1 MKFLVTEKLIKWS
14 TVDCGHWTF
23 FKVIF
28 SLTKIRFTFNLE
40 LGTLNIK
47 PQTSNGKQLYSDD
60 GFSITATEPW
70 FKVKVQLLLSYIQS
84 FTVNVSGKADE
95 IVFVDLFSGSG
106 LYSVGHQKE
115 IFQGT
120 CLASLSSDL
129 PITKWIFCEQDLQQA
144 KALKIRVNKYHR
156 EKNVVI
162 FDSPLDE
169 LIDKFRSYIPPS
181 KGGHKVAVLCL
192 IDPFSV
198 DIPFATIDKLS
209 GLGFSFLMPFTFM
222 ISNRL
227 NHRYYLHDNPE
238 KFKRYVGTG
247 NFERMQS
254 VESNEQFYKRLV
266 RLYQNSM
273 LVTGLNSAISTHK
286 LDSKLMDLPAYSI
299 GFFSK
304 HFSSRAIQSEIKVSE
319 HLQFELF

>member
-1 MKFLVTEKLIKWS
+1 M
-14 TVDCGHWTF
+14 
-23 FKVIF
+23 
-28 SLTKIRFTFNLE
+28 NL
-40 LGTLNIK
+40 K
-47 PQTSNGKQLYSDD
+47 PQTSNSKQLFSDD

-84 FTVNVSGKADE
+84 FTVNVVSKADE
-95 IVFVDLFSGSG
+95 IVLVDLFSGSG

-120 CLASLSSDL
+120 CLAALDADL
-129 PITKWIFCEQDLQQA
+129 PITKWILCEQESDQV

-156 EKNVVI
+156 GKNIVI
-162 FDSPLDE
+162 FDSPLYD

-181 KGGHKVAVLCL
+181 KGGYKVAVLCL

-198 DIPFATIDKLS
+198 EVPFSMVDKLAA
-209 GLGFSFLMPFTFM
+209 LGFSFLIPFTFM
-222 ISNRL
+222 VNDRL
-227 NHRYYLHDNPE
+227 NYHYYLRENPD
-238 KFKRYVGTG
+238 KFKRFVGSG
-247 NFERMQS
+247 NFDRMCN
-254 VESNEQFYKRLV
+254 VESNEQLYKRMV

-273 LVTGLNSAISTHK
+273 LVMGLNSAVSTHK
-286 LDSKLMDLPAYSI
+286 LESKLMDLPAYSI

-304 HFSSRAIQSEIKVSE
+304 QFSTRTIQEDIKVSE

>member
-1 MKFLVTEKLIKWS
+1 M
-14 TVDCGHWTF
+14 TF
-23 FKVIF
+23 FKVFF
-28 SLTKIRFTFNLE
+28 SLSKIRFTFNLE
-40 LGTLNIK
+40 LRTLKLNS
-47 PQTSNGKQLYSDD
+47 QTANTKQLYNDD
-60 GFSITATEPW
+60 GLSITATEPW
-70 FKVKVQLLLSYIQS
+70 FKVKVQLLVSYIQS
-84 FTVNVSGKADE
+84 FTINVSDKVDD

-120 CLASLSSDL
+120 CLASLSSEI
-129 PITKWIFCEQDLQQA
+129 PITKWIFCERDVEQA
-144 KALKIRVNKYHR
+144 NALKIRVNKYHR

-162 FDSPLDE
+162 LDSPLDE
-169 LIDKFRSYIPPS
+169 LVDKFRSYIPPS
-181 KGGHKVAVLCL
+181 KAGHKVAVVCL

-198 DIPFATIDKLS
+198 DIPFATIDKLTS
-209 GLGFSFLMPFTFM
+209 LGFSFLMPFTFM
-222 ISNRL
+222 INNRL
-227 NHRYYLHDNPE
+227 NHRYYLHENPE

-247 NFERMQS
+247 NFERLQS

-299 GFFSK
+299 GFFSR
-304 HFSSRAIQSEIKVSE
+304 HFSSRAIQADIKVSE